1 MIRGESVLSTL
12 GIQLDCCNPP
22 DHEDSQK
29 MLRRLSLRRFCM
41 WAEESLKKA
50 SELGLQGDAR
60 LKYAATVWKYE
71 NSLAMKEVEKENAQ
85 ALALKEH
92 ALVLALA
99 AKDIEMKEQ
108 EKVHAVALAL
118 AAKDIEKATELAEL
132 KRSYEVRA
140 LVHAHNNV
148 LATISQRYVR
158 ETSFSS
164 EASTMYGTHVPFLV
178 I

>member
-1 MIRGESVLSTL
+1 
-12 GIQLDCCNPP
+12 
-22 DHEDSQK
+22 

-71 NSLAMKEVEKENAQ
+71 NSLAMKEVEKEHAQ
-85 ALALKEH
+85 ALAMKEKALALKEH
-92 ALVLALA
+92 ALVLSLA

-118 AAKDIEKATELAEL
+118 ATKDIEKATELAEL

>member
-1 MIRGESVLSTL
+1 
-12 GIQLDCCNPP
+12 
-22 DHEDSQK
+22 

-71 NSLAMKEVEKENAQ
+71 NSLAMKEVEKE
-85 ALALKEH
+85 H
-92 ALVLALA
+92 ALVLA

-118 AAKDIEKATELAEL
+118 AEKDIEKATELAEL